1 MGDDA
6 VHRKGAAHSQSV
18 VFRPNGCAFAEL
30 KARGWHNP
38 LRIMY
43 GKALFLSWPDPFCLP
58 PRSDT
63 LSPLAV
69 TMVHTSVKTAT
80 TIIGMA
86 MLCLVALGGSAC
98 VHQPSEYPGAAEP
111 FDAANPVD
119 ASHVTKPGVP
129 LDVMW
134 TVDAGQRLGP
144 GAATAVLTV
153 SARGN
158 LEEAVLTLEPSSG
171 LRLVGPA
178 QIRLGALAAGDTR
191 RIEVPLELGDRGR
204 AELRAVVAA
213 EGGAG
218 DVAVSVRR
226 ADVLY
231 VLLGPARSFAA
242 RGSFIVAQQDSLR
255 HALTAGRMTPE
266 DFEAAMQQLGRGTG
280 EVTTTRSEKKRVA
293 PSSPS
298 PVRSSTKTAMAPFAP
313 CALPPSRFG
322 TTTSALMTS

>member
-1 MGDDA
+1 
-6 VHRKGAAHSQSV
+6 
-18 VFRPNGCAFAEL
+18 
-30 KARGWHNP
+30 
-38 LRIMY
+38 
-43 GKALFLSWPDPFCLP
+43 
-58 PRSDT
+58 
-63 LSPLAV
+63 
-69 TMVHTSVKTAT
+69 MVHTSAKTAT

-86 MLCLVALGGSAC
+86 MLCLMALSGGAC
-98 VHQPSEYPGAAEP
+98 VHQPSEHQSAAEP

-129 LDVMW
+129 LDVVW
-134 TVDAGQRLGP
+134 AVDAAQPFGSGT
-144 GAATAVLTV
+144 ATAVLTV

-178 QIRLGALAAGDTR
+178 RIRLGALAAGDTR
-191 RIEVPLELGDRGR
+191 RIEVPLVLGDRGR

-218 DVAVSVRR
+218 DVAVSVSR

-255 HALTAGRMTPE
+255 HALAAGRMTPE

-280 EVTTTRSEKKRVA
+280 EVTTTRSEKKTSSAVFTLSGTIKYQDRNGTLRPVRFA
-293 PSSPS
+293 PIEVWDDDFGFDDLLATTTTDANGTYSVPVPEDASDAPDLYINVLARSDEFYVVTPGDQGDPSSTYS
-298 PVRSSTKTAMAPFAP
+298 VATDDAVEANVET
-313 CALPPSRFG
+313 
-322 TTTSALMTS
+322 